1 MPATAAF
8 LDDLAA
14 AFGEDA
20 IWPQVE
26 KGFAG
31 EPTFF
36 AIEGGVRAGTRNT
49 VHTSAI
55 AWDQRDMPYST
66 TPGWIKDA
74 RAFAAKRG
82 IDIKAPDPNDE
93 SDLRREANELRNLIN
108 AAKSKGKTQ

>member
-1 MPATAAF
+1 MPATAAL
-8 LDDLAA
+8 LDELSA
-14 AFGEDA
+14 AFGESA
-20 IWPQVE
+20 IWPQVG

-55 AWDQRDMPYST
+55 AYDEHGMSYAI
-66 TPGWIKDA
+66 TPDWIKDA

-82 IDIKAPDPNDE
+82 IDIKPPNLNDE
-93 SDLRREANELRNLIN
+93 RDLRREADELRNLIN
-108 AAKSKGKTQ
+108 IAKNKGKKQ